1 MFFLIYL
8 SPFQRP
14 SPKGPV
20 VFGGKLR
27 FSTSEI
33 FNTVFPLS
41 SNTLDYQ
48 RVLQLVFE
56 PVLIAADNP
65 RGWNYNLAKSIRVS
79 KDQKTI
85 FIKLRK
91 GVYFSKDACFRFS
104 SRELTAKD
112 LAFTLSYA
120 CSKNSMNR
128 QSHLLTELITG
139 AKQFYFQNKNPI
151 ANNVSGVQVV
161 DKYTVKIQLSNPY
174 NHFLSI
180 LSNNSLGVLSLA
192 AAKYYKS
199 GLPTHPI
206 GTGAFYLSSKKE
218 NKLSFLRNNDYWKHD
233 LYGNQLP
240 YLDEVIVNTCVSSSK
255 EHRLFSANHTD
266 LLFDLPV
273 NQLPRAFG
281 TLQDAQQGK
290 NPLHEVYIKPSS
302 KIHYLY
308 FNANKKPFDQI
319 LVRKAVFLAI
329 DPEQICSLDLNGEG
343 IPMKGKFIP
352 ERKGYRNELL
362 EKWLAPTNLLS
373 KEEKTNLAKILLKQA
388 GYGRE
393 NPFPKVNMA
402 VRGSNNSVAGTWC
415 RAVQKMLQEKLG
427 ITIDLIYNDQ
437 NNKQLSDNHIDIWR
451 GGWVGDYP
459 GSESYLRLF
468 YSGAQKPIFFRN
480 KAVDNLYLSSVF
492 DKPIGPLMILHQ
504 KQCELEIIQN
514 FALVPVYTEDF
525 FVIHQLQVR
534 GFKLAES
541 GLVDF
546 STIFLKEF

>member
-1 MFFLIYL
+1 M
-8 SPFQRP
+8 
-14 SPKGPV
+14 
-20 VFGGKLR
+20 
-27 FSTSEI
+27 
-33 FNTVFPLS
+33 
-41 SNTLDYQ
+41 
-48 RVLQLVFE
+48 LQLVFE

-65 RGWNYNLAKSIRVS
+65 RGWDYNLAKSIRVT

-85 FIKLRK
+85 FLELRK
-91 GVYFSKDACFRFS
+91 GVFFSKDACFRFS

-112 LAFTLSYA
+112 VAFTLSYA
-120 CSKNSMNR
+120 CSKNGANR
-128 QSHLLTELITG
+128 QSNLLTELISG
-139 AKQFYFQNKNPI
+139 ARQFYFENKNPI
-151 ANNVSGVQVV
+151 DNTVSGVQVV
-161 DKYTVKIQLSNPY
+161 DKYTVKIQLTNPY
-174 NHFLSI
+174 NHFLPI

-218 NKLSFLRNNDYWKHD
+218 NKLLFVRNNDYWKHD

-240 YLDEVIVNTCVSSSK
+240 YLDEVIVNPCVSSSK
-255 EHRLFSANHTD
+255 EHQLFSANQTD

-290 NPLHEVYIKPSS
+290 NPLHEVYIQPSS

-308 FNANKKPFDQI
+308 FNTTKKPFDQI
-319 LVRKAVFLAI
+319 LVRKAIFLAI
-329 DPEQICSLDLNGEG
+329 NPEQICSMDLNGEG
-343 IPMKGKFIP
+343 IPMNGKFIP

-362 EKWLAPTNLLS
+362 EQWLAPTNLLS
-373 KEEKTNLAKILLKQA
+373 IDDKTSLAKTLLKQA
-388 GYGRE
+388 GYGKG
-393 NPFPKVNMA
+393 NPFPKVNLE
-402 VRGSNNSVAGTWC
+402 VRGKSNSVAGTWC
-415 RAVQKMLQEKLG
+415 KAVQKMLQVKLG
-427 ITIDLIYNDQ
+427 VSVNLIYNDQ
-437 NNKQLSDNHIDIWR
+437 NGKQLSDNQIDIYR

-468 YSGAQKPIFFRN
+468 YSGAQKPVFFRN
-480 KAVDNLYLSSVF
+480 GAVDNFYLSSIF
-492 DKPIGPLMILHQ
+492 DKPTGPLMLLHQ

-514 FALVPVYTEDF
+514 FAVVPIYTEDF
-525 FVIHQLQVR
+525 FVMHQLRVR

-546 STIFLKEF
+546 SAIFLKEF